1 MIKYPVEAEKD
12 EVRTAGIGLPI
23 SAKSSILICRKI
35 NRMETAKAKEFL
47 QDVIDKKRCINRKYP
62 IKACQEILRILESA
76 EKNAENKGL
85 ENTVIRTICA
95 EKGSNRMRMK
105 RRRSFGSRLK
115 NTNIKV
121 IVKGGKGVKDE
132 HKAKVR
138 GQ

>member
-1 MIKYPVEAEKD
+1 MIKYPVKVEKD

-35 NRMETAKAKEFL
+35 NRMETAKAKKFL
-47 QDVIDKKRCINRKYP
+47 QEVIEKKRCINKKYP
-62 IKACQEILRILESA
+62 IKACNEILKILESA

-121 IVKGGKGVKDE
+121 I
-132 HKAKVR
+132 
-138 GQ
+138 